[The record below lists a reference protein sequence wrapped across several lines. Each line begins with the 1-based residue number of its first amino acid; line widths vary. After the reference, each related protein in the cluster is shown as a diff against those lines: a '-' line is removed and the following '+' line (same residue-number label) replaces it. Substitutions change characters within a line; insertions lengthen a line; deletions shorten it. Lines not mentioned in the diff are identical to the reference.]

1 MLWRFQG
8 WMVLA
13 LHLVLKI
20 SSPTLCPGKM
30 AFNAELISMIVVVSL
45 MFLIRLLYYIRVKY
59 RLIL

>member
-1 MLWRFQG
+1 MIDSFSPTPCF
-8 WMVLA
+8 
-13 LHLVLKI
+13 KI